1 MATTQARAAIQAP
14 PLVERFRR
22 AARNQPRV
30 VGVYAILLALLIP
43 ASILSPAF
51 RSPTTLFNIVT
62 QSTFTAITTAG
73 QFLVILTGGLDLSVG
88 SVAKLSSVLSASV
101 MDGKDANLF
110 FAALTATAIGLAVG
124 LVNSLV
130 VVRLK
135 VAPFIAT
142 FATYYIVRGIAYS
155 YTTRPVGATSPA
167 FFSIYEL
174 YFLGLPLLVWA
185 AIGVW
190 AAIWYAL
197 NRSVGGR
204 HVFALGGNEEVARRA
219 GIKTDRIK
227 MTVYIVSAL
236 LASYAGFLDL
246 TRLGVGDPNVGE
258 GLELDTI
265 TAVVVGG
272 TSLFG
277 GRGSVV
283 GVVGGIL
290 LLSTITSVFDVLQVE
305 SLYQLLLKG
314 LIIVVAVAIYRTRG
328 TRDA

>member
-1 MATTQARAAIQAP
+1 
-14 PLVERFRR
+14 
-22 AARNQPRV
+22 
-30 VGVYAILLALLIP
+30 
-43 ASILSPAF
+43 
-51 RSPTTLFNIVT
+51 
-62 QSTFTAITTAG
+62 
-73 QFLVILTGGLDLSVG
+73 
-88 SVAKLSSVLSASV
+88 
-101 MDGKDANLF
+101 
-110 FAALTATAIGLAVG
+110 
-124 LVNSLV
+124 
-130 VVRLK
+130 
-135 VAPFIAT
+135 
-142 FATYYIVRGIAYS
+142 
-155 YTTRPVGATSPA
+155 
-167 FFSIYEL
+167 
-174 YFLGLPLLVWA
+174 
-185 AIGVW
+185 
-190 AAIWYAL
+190 
-197 NRSVGGR
+197 
-204 HVFALGGNEEVARRA
+204 VARRA

-283 GVVGGIL
+283 GVVGGVL